1 MQSGIRYSEDVI
13 PISDLK
19 INPGRIIDQVGK
31 TNRPVLVTSRGRG
44 VAIVE
49 SLKDYEVKTEEHEFL
64 RGVVRGLMDIEEG
77 REISLVDVKKH
88 FGMSE

>member
-1 MQSGIRYSEDVI
+1 MQPGIRYSEDVI

-77 REISLVDVKKH
+77 REISLADVKKR
-88 FGMSE
+88 FGMS